1 MRQVP
6 VALDTADEI
15 RELAKQGLGRN
26 QISHQTGINA
36 STVRGVL
43 TGRHKTYVDILT
55 PRQVTSLLMSGFG
68 PRGSK

>member
-6 VALDTADEI
+6 VALDTAEEI
-15 RELAKQGLGRN
+15 RALAKQGLGRN
-26 QISHQTGINA
+26 QISYCTGVAA

-55 PRQVTSLLMSGFG
+55 TRQVQAMLNRGFTSGG
-68 PRGSK
+68 R